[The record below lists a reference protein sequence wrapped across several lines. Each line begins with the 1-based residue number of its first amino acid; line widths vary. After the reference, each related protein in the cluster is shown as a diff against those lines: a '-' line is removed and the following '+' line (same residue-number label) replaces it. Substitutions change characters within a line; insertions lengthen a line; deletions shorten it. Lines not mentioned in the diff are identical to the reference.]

1 MGAISLRA
9 GEKARNG
16 AGRRGSANARDQAA
30 EEGDAGRTV
39 LPEGDVF
46 GIFFFG
52 PPFDEK

>member
-30 EEGDAGRTV
+30 EEGD
-39 LPEGDVF
+39 VF
-46 GIFFFG
+46 GIFFFAWCDR
-52 PPFDEK
+52 PL